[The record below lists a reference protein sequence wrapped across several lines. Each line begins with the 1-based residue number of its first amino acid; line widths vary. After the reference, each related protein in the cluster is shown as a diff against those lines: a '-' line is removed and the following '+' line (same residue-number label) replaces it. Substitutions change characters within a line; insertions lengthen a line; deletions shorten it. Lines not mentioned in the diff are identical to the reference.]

1 MTNLRRYS
9 GNTIAIIF
17 QWTLGY
23 FSSVF
28 LTLPILSSVAFG
40 IVFYL
45 GVFGEDVSFL
55 QRFAGILPFSADGDL
70 VMDGPAILDLFFKI
84 SLGIFL
90 LKEIILFAAR
100 KITGQDYRLSF
111 KKSFIWGLIVLILTH
126 LPAVFVIPS
135 LAAATSSTRS
145 FLLFFEALMFSGA
158 VGSYTIHAGIDFLSG
173 SAAAYIRSAILD
185 QEQTSKLPG

>member
-1 MTNLRRYS
+1 MSKSKTLAGKS
-9 GNTIAIIF
+9 IGIII

-28 LTLPILSSVAFG
+28 LTLPVLSSAAFG

-55 QRFAGILPFSADGDL
+55 QRFEGILPFSADGNL
-70 VMDGPAILDLFFKI
+70 AMDGPAILDLFFKI

-135 LAAATSSTRS
+135 LAAATSSTRT
-145 FLLFFEALMFSGA
+145 FLLFFEGLMFVGA
-158 VGSYTIHAGIDFLSG
+158 VGSYTIHAGIDYFSASVG
-173 SAAAYIRSAILD
+173 SYIRSAIINSSRS
-185 QEQTSKLPG
+185 QAP

>member
-1 MTNLRRYS
+1 MTNLKKFT
-9 GNTIAIIF
+9 GNTIAIII

-111 KKSFIWGLIVLILTH
+111 KNSFILGLIVLILTH

-135 LAAATSSTRS
+135 LAAATSSTRT
-145 FLLFFEALMFSGA
+145 FLLFFEGLMFTGA
-158 VGSYTIHAGIDFLSG
+158 VGSYTIHAGIDYFSASVG
-173 SAAAYIRSAILD
+173 SYIRSAIID
-185 QEQTSKLPG
+185 NSRNQVP